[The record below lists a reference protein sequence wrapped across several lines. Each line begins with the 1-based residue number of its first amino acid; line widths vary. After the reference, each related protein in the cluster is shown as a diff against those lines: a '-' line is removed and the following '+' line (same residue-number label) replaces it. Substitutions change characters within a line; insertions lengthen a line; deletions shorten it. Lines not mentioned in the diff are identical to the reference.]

1 MTQLESGAPPA
12 VRGRGLSRRQFVAR
26 TGLAAAG
33 LAAAGGGLRAV
44 STHGAAYAALPYKVP
59 GEEALVRRTW
69 MAWPSSTSIW
79 GNLLGGIQSDIVKL
93 ANEIV
98 KYNPVVLCADGTSN
112 ANTARSRVSAAVSV
126 IGSIP
131 VNDCWIRDTGPVFRL
146 DGAGGMDAFGLNF
159 NGWGNEQTHAKDSL
173 VAQNIAMYDGV
184 SLTKASV
191 IGEGGGVICDG
202 DGTLM
207 ANKSS
212 WLDPARNPGKS
223 LAQIEAEL
231 LAQYGA
237 TKMIWGQGVSNE
249 DITDDH
255 IDSTVLFVR
264 PGVVIVQLASPSRP
278 ASAYSRDAI
287 ATRNLLLTAK
297 DAKGRS
303 FQVITIYG
311 PSTLPRIPS
320 SQWSTFFD
328 GYLNCAI
335 TNSAVITAQFGD
347 AQADAAAKA
356 ALESAFGRP
365 VVQLNLDHLMGDGGG
380 GAHCVTMNEPLP
392 TTGGPNPTPTPTP
405 TPTAGVPAVVADR
418 TTVRRGAQIKATV
431 TNGPGNPRDWVGLYR
446 ASAGNSAGGV
456 DEKYL
461 NGGNNPPST
470 GLTSATITF
479 TAPSST
485 GTYNFRF
492 FADDGYTLLA
502 TSANFTVT

>member
-1 MTQLESGAPPA
+1 MTQVESGAPPA
-12 VRGRGLSRRQFVAR
+12 VSTGGLSRRQFVVR
-26 TGLAAAG
+26 TSLAAAG
-33 LAAAGGGLRAV
+33 LAVAGGGLRAI
-44 STHGAAYAALPYKVP
+44 STRGPAYAALPYKVP

-79 GNLLGGIQSDIVKL
+79 GNLLGGIQTDIAKL

-98 KYNPVVLCADGTSN
+98 KYNPVVLCADGSSN
-112 ANTARSRVSAAVSV
+112 ATVARSRVGAAVTV

-131 VNDCWIRDTGPVFRL
+131 VNDCWIRDTGPIFRL

-173 VAQNIAMYDGV
+173 VAQNIATYDGIAM
-184 SLTKASV
+184 TKATV
-191 IGEGGGVICDG
+191 TGEGGGVIYDG

-212 WLDPARNPGKS
+212 WLDSARNPGKT

-237 TKMIWGQGVSNE
+237 GKMIWGEGVSNQ

-255 IDSTVLFVR
+255 IDSTVMFVR

-278 ASAYSRDAI
+278 TSVWSRDAI

-328 GYLNCAI
+328 GYLNCAV
-335 TNSAVITAQFGD
+335 TNSAIITAQFGD
-347 AQADAAAKA
+347 ATADAAAKA

-365 VVQLNLDHLMGDGGG
+365 VVQLNLDRLMGDGGG
-380 GAHCVTMNEPLP
+380 GAHCVTMNEPVP
-392 TTGGPNPTPTPTP
+392 TTGGPTPTLTPTPTP
-405 TPTAGVPAVVADR
+405 TPTGPTITADQ
-418 TTVRRGAQIKATV
+418 TTVRRGAQIKAIV
-431 TNGPGNPRDWVGLYR
+431 TNGPGNPRDWVGLYL
-446 ASAGNSAGGV
+446 ASASNSAGGI
-456 DEKYL
+456 DERYL
-461 NGGNNPPST
+461 NGQYSPPST

-479 TAPSST
+479 TAPGAT
-485 GTYNFRF
+485 GAYNFRF
-492 FADDGYTLLA
+492 FANDGYTRLA
-502 TSANFTVT
+502 ASQTFTVT